1 MIFMSIFNLGRSQRK
16 KFYKC
21 INDVIS
27 NLLRQYNM
35 IRMLYVLSLY
45 LFTTFFFL
53 LSVESLKIYE
63 FFSYRIEFFIINLF
77 FVSAS

>member
-35 IRMLYVLSLY
+35 IRMLCVLSLY

-53 LSVESLKIYE
+53 LSVESLKIYD
-63 FFSYRIEFFIINLF
+63 FFLIELNFLL
-77 FVSAS
+77 